1 MSYSEKLKDIQDVFC
16 NGVQDLILIHFN
28 SFIKKYGGWNRYPR
42 KIKKKLKKGTLWNLR
57 HRTELFEKDDF
68 AINMKNT
75 LKEG

>member
-1 MSYSEKLKDIQDVFC
+1 MSYWEKLKELEDVFC
-16 NGVQDLILIHFN
+16 NGIEDLLLIHLN

-42 KIKKKLKKGTLWNLR
+42 KIKKRLKKGTLWHLR

-68 AINMKNT
+68 VISMKNT